1 MRKLLSAALLLAA
14 TSPVFAVTQQDAE
27 ANPSDGELNRDYAIE
42 MLAEGNLSQALAG
55 IERAIIALPTD
66 IPARFF
72 RAKVLVLLGRGNEIK
87 DELQFIT
94 TLKLAPS
101 DLDEAKKLL
110 SEIERAGRTFSGS
123 VSVQAG
129 IGYTDNANSWSK
141 TGLQY
146 GNVPLTSLYN
156 DDKKADK
163 TYKGAVIFSGKNTL
177 NDSRTLALKYT
188 AGGTTNQAL
197 DSFEKDMR
205 VTLGSL
211 GLEYESKDG
220 LILGLKAGVTRIDRN
235 NEVTPETTGVEE
247 TLFTD
252 INSTKYSVEI
262 GKKYDG
268 GTKVSYIYSDTT
280 DDHKRGASP
289 NNSDSQIAGHE
300 IRLFTPVSQ
309 SALLSAS
316 MYKKASRADL
326 STDAAKRTSNKD
338 TTGYSLKLFHI
349 LAPGH
354 LMTYG
359 YTSSETDFLTQNVP
373 STTTKRAD
381 EANSWSVSYRI
392 DGDKLWAPAKDWKI
406 SFGAS
411 RSDSDSNL
419 EAAAVEST
427 TYDITASKVFDM

>member
-1 MRKLLSAALLLAA
+1 MKKILSVALLLAA
-14 TSPVFAVTQQDAE
+14 TSPVFAVTQQEAE
-27 ANPSDGELNRDYAIE
+27 ANPSDGELNRTYAIE
-42 MLAEGNLSQALAG
+42 MLAEGNLSEALAG

-72 RAKVLVLLGRGNEIK
+72 RAKVLVLLGRGDEVK

-110 SEIERAGRTFSGS
+110 SEIEQAGRSFSGS
-123 VSVQAG
+123 ISVQAG

-141 TGLQY
+141 TGMQY
-146 GNVPLTSLYN
+146 GSVALTSLYN
-156 DDKKADK
+156 EDKKADT

-177 NDSRTLALKYT
+177 NDSKTLALKYT
-188 AGGTTNQAL
+188 AGGTTNQAV
-197 DSFEKDMR
+197 DSFEKDMK
-205 VTLGSL
+205 VTLGSV
-211 GLEYESKDG
+211 GLEYESKRG

-235 NEVTPETTGVEE
+235 NKVTPETTSVEE
-247 TLFTD
+247 TLYTD
-252 INSTKYSVEI
+252 INSTKYSLEI

-280 DDHKRGASP
+280 DDHKLGATP
-289 NNSDSQIAGHE
+289 DNSDSQVKGHE
-300 IRLFTPVSQ
+300 LRLFTPISQ

-316 MYKKASRADL
+316 MYTKESRADL

-381 EANSWSVSYRI
+381 EASSLSVSYRI

-406 SFGAS
+406 SFGVS
-411 RSDSDSNL
+411 RSDSDSNYK
-419 EAAAVEST
+419 AAAVEATS
-427 TYDITASKVFDM
+427 YDITASRVFDM